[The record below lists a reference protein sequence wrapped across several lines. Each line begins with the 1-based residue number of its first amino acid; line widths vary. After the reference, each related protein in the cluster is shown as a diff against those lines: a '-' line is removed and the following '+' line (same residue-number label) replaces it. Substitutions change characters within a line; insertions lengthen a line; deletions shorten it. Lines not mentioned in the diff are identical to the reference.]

1 VSGLEYS
8 PPGLEIKLESPFPM
22 YDPQILSHTISP
34 SGNFS
39 LIVLATVLVSIA
51 GRQLLRTRIMIW
63 QIMLLGALAV
73 LLAGSISPSDALR
86 AINLDVMLFLAG
98 MFVVGVALEES
109 GYLASLSYRLFKRA
123 GSVDQLVL
131 TILFG
136 TGVLSAILMNDT
148 LAIVGTPLLLHFARK
163 YEISPKLLLL
173 SLAFGVTIGSVAS
186 PIGNPQ
192 NLLIALGGGVP
203 NPFVSFFRY
212 LALPTAINLF
222 IAYGF
227 LRLFYGKEFG
237 DRVLNHGREYV
248 DDRHL
253 AHLSRVS
260 LVLVVALIAVKIVSV
275 SFGFGSPFG
284 LTEIALLSALPIL
297 VFSPRR
303 VELARKVDWRTLA
316 FFASMFVLME
326 SVWDAGFFQSA
337 LNGSSLDPTS
347 VPVILATSA
356 LLSQFISNVPFVAL
370 YLPLLAHL
378 DSSIEGMM
386 ALAAGSTIAGNL
398 TIIGAA
404 SNVIIVQNGE
414 RRGTVITFSDFLKVG
429 VPLTASNLLVYW
441 IFLSIL

>member
-1 VSGLEYS
+1 
-8 PPGLEIKLESPFPM
+8 M
-22 YDPQILSHTISP
+22 YDTQILIQTISP
-34 SGNFS
+34 TGNFP
-39 LIVLATVLVSIA
+39 LLVLAAVLVAIA
-51 GRQLLRTRIMIW
+51 GRQLLRTRVMIW

-73 LLAGSISPSDALR
+73 LLAGSISPAGALG

-109 GYLASLSYRLFKRA
+109 GYLTSLSYRLFKRA

-136 TGVLSAILMNDT
+136 AGALSAILMNDT
-148 LAIVGTPLLLHFARK
+148 LAIVGTPLLLHFAKK

-192 NLLIALGGGVP
+192 NLLIALSGGVP
-203 NPFVSFFRY
+203 NPFVTFFRY
-212 LALPTAINLF
+212 LALPTVINLF
-222 IAYGF
+222 IAYGV
-227 LRLFYGKEFG
+227 LRFFYGNEFG
-237 DRVLNHGREYV
+237 DRVLNHGRESV

-260 LVLVVALIAVKIVSV
+260 LFLVVALIVVKIVSV

-303 VELARKVDWRTLA
+303 IELARKVDWRTLA

-326 SVWDAGFFQSA
+326 SVWNAGLFQSA
-337 LNGSSLDPTS
+337 INGSSLDATS
-347 VPVILATSA
+347 IPVILATSA

-378 DSSIEGMM
+378 DSSVGGMM

-414 RRGTVITFSDFLKVG
+414 RRGSVITFSDFVKVG
-429 VPLTASNLLVYW
+429 FPLTASNLLVYW

>member
-1 VSGLEYS
+1 
-8 PPGLEIKLESPFPM
+8 M
-22 YDPQILSHTISP
+22 YDTQILIQTISP
-34 SGNFS
+34 TGNFP
-39 LIVLATVLVSIA
+39 LLVLAAVLVAIA

-63 QIMLLGALAV
+63 QIMLAGAAAV
-73 LLAGSISPSDALR
+73 LLAGSISPAGALR

-123 GSVDQLVL
+123 RSVDQLVL
-131 TILFG
+131 VILFG

-148 LAIVGTPLLLHFARK
+148 LAIVGTPLLLNFAKK

-173 SLAFGVTIGSVAS
+173 SLAFGVTIGSAAS

-192 NLLIALGGGVP
+192 NLLIALSGGVP
-203 NPFVSFFRY
+203 NPFVTFFRY
-212 LALPTAINLF
+212 LALPTVINLF
-222 IAYGF
+222 IAYGV

-237 DRVLNHGREYV
+237 DRVLNHGRESV

-260 LVLVVALIAVKIVSV
+260 LVMVAALIAVKIVSV

-284 LTEIALLSALPIL
+284 LTEIALFSALPIL

-303 VELARKVDWRTLA
+303 IELARKVDWRTLT
-316 FFASMFVLME
+316 FFASIFVLME
-326 SVWDAGFFQSA
+326 CVWDTGFFQSA
-337 LNGSSLDPTS
+337 INGSNLEATS
-347 VPVILATSA
+347 IPVILATSA

-378 DSSIEGMM
+378 DSSIGGMM

-414 RRGTVITFSDFLKVG
+414 RRGTVLTFFDFLKVG
-429 VPLTASNLLVYW
+429 FPLTALNLLVYW
-441 IFLSIL
+441 IFLSLL

>member
-1 VSGLEYS
+1 
-8 PPGLEIKLESPFPM
+8 M
-22 YDPQILSHTISP
+22 HDTQILSLMISP
-34 SGNFS
+34 TGNFS
-39 LIVLATVLVSIA
+39 LLVLAAVLVAIA
-51 GRQLLRTRIMIW
+51 GRQLFRTGIMIW
-63 QIMLLGALAV
+63 QIMLAGAVAV
-73 LLAGSISPSDALR
+73 LLAGSISPQDALR

-123 GSVDQLVL
+123 RSVDQLVL

-148 LAIVGTPLLLHFARK
+148 LAIVGTPLLIHFARK

-173 SLAFGVTIGSVAS
+173 SLAFGVTIGSAAS

-192 NLLIALGGGVP
+192 NLLIALGGGFP
-203 NPFVSFFRY
+203 NPFVTFFRF
-212 LALPTAINLF
+212 LAIPTAINLI
-222 IAYGF
+222 IAYGI

-237 DRVLNHGREYV
+237 DRVLNHGRESV

-284 LTEIALLSALPIL
+284 LTEIALLAALPIL

-303 VELARKVDWRTLA
+303 GEMARKIDWRTLV

-326 SVWDAGFFQSA
+326 SVWDTGFFQQTIS
-337 LNGSSLDPTS
+337 GTGLDPTS
-347 VPVILATSA
+347 IPMILATSA

-370 YLPLLAHL
+370 YLPLLSHL
-378 DSSIEGMM
+378 DASVEGMM
-386 ALAAGSTIAGNL
+386 ALAAASTIAGNL
-398 TIIGAA
+398 TILGAA

-414 RRGTVITFSDFLKVG
+414 KRGTVLTFSDFVKVG
-429 VPLTASNLLVYW
+429 FPLTALNLLIYW
-441 IFLSIL
+441 IFLFLL